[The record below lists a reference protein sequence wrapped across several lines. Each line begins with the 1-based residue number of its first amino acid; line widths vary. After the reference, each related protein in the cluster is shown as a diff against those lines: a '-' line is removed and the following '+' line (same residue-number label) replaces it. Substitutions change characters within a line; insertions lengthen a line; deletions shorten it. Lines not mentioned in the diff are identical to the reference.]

1 MAMASTAQGLPP
13 PPSYCVRK
21 AELLGCFFLLLF
33 CAALFSSSA
42 FTHTHR
48 PNSVVGRDLHRFT
61 GEASPRVH
69 FVKQHPRITSA
80 HSCCLWNAKL
90 NRQKQ
95 RLTLSVL
102 ERRVKLGFV
111 LWYLRWESHQM
122 LAQFQLPARKVP
134 RNFPRNFNRSFVRP
148 SSAVYLSRPIWKET
162 NHHSVNYQT
171 PWCCVNQSRVLI
183 NNFDLSTSLSTTQAA
198 TVGINRF
205 DLHTAASR
213 DKMVDR
219 SCPVSP

>member
-1 MAMASTAQGLPP
+1 MIFSKKIFKSIQYAYGNSCHCTRSAPL
-13 PPSYCVRK
+13 PSYCVRK

-48 PNSVVGRDLHRFT
+48 SNSVVGRDLHRFT

-111 LWYLRWESHQM
+111 LWFLRWESHQM

-134 RNFPRNFNRSFVRP
+134 RILTGR
-148 SSAVYLSRPIWKET
+148 L
-162 NHHSVNYQT
+162 
-171 PWCCVNQSRVLI
+171 
-183 NNFDLSTSLSTTQAA
+183 
-198 TVGINRF
+198 
-205 DLHTAASR
+205 
-213 DKMVDR
+213 
-219 SCPVSP
+219 

>member
-1 MAMASTAQGLPP
+1 MIFSKKNLQIYPVCIWQWLPLHKVCP
-13 PPSYCVRK
+13 SPSYCVRK

-48 PNSVVGRDLHRFT
+48 SNSVVGRDLHRFT

-122 LAQFQLPARKVP
+122 LAQFQLTARKVCKTCFSSVSIYTNMK
-134 RNFPRNFNRSFVRP
+134 RNQPPFSD
-148 SSAVYLSRPIWKET
+148 LSDTMVLCEPEHWA
-162 NHHSVNYQT
+162 
-171 PWCCVNQSRVLI
+171 LI
-183 NNFDLSTSLSTTQAA
+183 NNFDLSTTQAA
-198 TVGINRF
+198 TVGINNF